1 MKTNQLDA
9 PVSLEVNLPEPLFRR
24 LQALLDG
31 HPSESIDSLFTHA
44 VALYLSQTS
53 Q

>member
-9 PVSLEVNLPEPLFRR
+9 PVLLEVNLPEPMFRR
-24 LQALLDG
+24 LQALLDRQ
-31 HPSESIDSLFTHA
+31 PTESIDSLFAHA